1 MPDYIKKMTGRL
13 FYFPTALTV
22 AGYTESIG
30 STMNPLVGFDT
41 MRRMGGNY
49 FRAFGTYLLLLV
61 FSFFIYVGVGIITAP
76 LAALGF
82 GQVPAQFIGNIVSFY
97 LYIVT
102 ACIFGLA
109 LYRSHEKLGFSVA

>member
-1 MPDYIKKMTGRL
+1 
-13 FYFPTALTV
+13 V

-41 MRRMGGNY
+41 MRRMGANY
-49 FRAFGTYLLLLV
+49 FKAFGTYLLLLV
-61 FSFFIYVGVGIITAP
+61 FSVFIYFGVSIVTAP
-76 LAALGF
+76 LAVAGLGN
-82 GQVPAQFIGNIVSFY
+82 VPAQLLGNIVSFY

-109 LYRSHEKLGFSVA
+109 LYRSHEKLGFSVAG